1 MKLHGN
7 KFRENQLS
15 AAMALALGLA
25 VVSGSAFA
33 AGMPGLGTVT
43 VGTVTANSLG
53 IPGGGAGAAIT
64 GLASGNTLT
73 VTGASVVQWGGRTD
87 GTVDTNP
94 AGFNLSTGSILNVHS
109 KGFGATALLN
119 VDASGNPSVIAGKL
133 LSTNPFFGST
143 RIFIANANGITVTP
157 TGTIAAPYVGLIG
170 ANLAV
175 GNVAGV
181 PTAAPGTAQAIFGTG
196 GNMPITYA
204 NANGNVTVEGT
215 IEGSFP
221 IFPVNPTGGL
231 LIAGSGSVN
240 VDFTNIQAANQS
252 AFVSGG
258 SSLAV
263 NQAGAVNYG
272 GTKSGDGN
280 AITGVVGYVATNV
293 ALNNATAALAQ
304 VDAYGNLAFSGN
316 SVLPNTPFFHY
327 QWKGVLSNTGNLQ
340 LMSNS
345 IEGATGGGATNYW
358 FDTPNPT
365 GTGFVRGPV
374 GSIVNSGT
382 ITSGGVGLTTVS
394 NGFTNTGTLNL
405 QSGITNALSIT
416 SGTGDVNL
424 GGVVQATNTQAAIER
439 AKLTAGIGNINVS
452 TPLTIGN
459 SGASNGASFTALA
472 TTGNVNITGA
482 MTVANSEPSST
493 GITRYRV
500 TGNNITIGANQ
511 TVTNINGTTSK
522 QPRARLILNG
532 TSAPGTVTIGA
543 GNTLTAGDVRVYGAV
558 QSLTNLVA
566 DGNITATNTTEAPAG
581 NTDGRFTF
589 IGNNL
594 TGSGAGTITGQ
605 VFDLWVTGNVR
616 KSQPNLTNNYW
627 SNGLVLTSA
636 GANPTLNLG
645 VDGNSRQ
652 FINLRVDGNITA
664 NSATPSGAGFTNP
677 TMSGAFPVG
686 DPNPNRMSQ
695 LMLMSTGNLTLAGSG
710 SAYPLGKVPGPQ
722 AGYFFFPGLSYFG
735 TIPSLANPN
744 AIGTGSITAL
754 GDVNNSLAMPVS
766 GGEGLYFMTN
776 NLNLNGSLF
785 TSMNSWVNYANAS
798 QEAAYANV
806 QYAVAEAPV
815 TNTLNMEPAPTI
827 GNVYTIPTFP

>member
-43 VGTVTANSLG
+43 VGTVTANSG
-53 IPGGGAGAAIT
+53 GKTGGGAGAAIT

-73 VTGASVVQWGGRTD
+73 VTGASVVQWGGNT
-87 GTVDTNP
+87 TVTDTNP

-109 KGFGATALLN
+109 KGLGTTDLLN

-133 LSTNPFFGST
+133 LSTGLFGNT

-170 ANLAV
+170 ANLTV

-181 PTAAPGTAQAIFGTG
+181 PTAAPGTAQALFATG
-196 GNMPITYA
+196 FMPITYA

-215 IEGSFP
+215 IEGSLP
-221 IFPVNPTGGL
+221 IFPVNPTNGL

-240 VDFTNIQAANQS
+240 VDFTKVQAANNS
-252 AFVSGG
+252 AWILGG
-258 SSLAV
+258 TSFGV
-263 NQAGAVNYG
+263 TNAGAVSFIGTNYG
-272 GTKSGDGN
+272 FGTPTT
-280 AITGVVGYVATNV
+280 AAPGYFATNV
-293 ALNNATAALAQ
+293 TLNNAPVAVWYTT
-304 VDAYGNLAFSGN
+304 AYGDLTFTGN
-316 SVLPNTPFFHY
+316 SVLSPFY
-327 QWKGVLSNTGNLQ
+327 DWKGTLSNTGSLQ
-340 LMSNS
+340 LATNS
-345 IEGATGGGATNYW
+345 IFGQGITPFQNRW
-358 FDTPNPT
+358 FDTPNST
-365 GTGFVRGPV
+365 ATGFVQGQV
-374 GSIVNSGT
+374 GAVNNSGT
-382 ITSGGVGLTTVS
+382 LTSGGIGLNIWS

-405 QSGITNALSIT
+405 QSGITNALFIG
-416 SGTGDVNL
+416 SGTGDINL
-424 GGVVQATNTQAAIER
+424 GGVVQTNNAQAAIKS
-439 AKLTAGIGNINVS
+439 AFLNTGPGAGNINV
-452 TPLTIGN
+452 TAPLTIGN
-459 SGASNGASFTALA
+459 SGASNGAFFNATAA
-472 TTGNVNITGA
+472 KGNVSITGA
-482 MTVANSEPSST
+482 MTLTDSDPTSTNVA
-493 GITRYRV
+493 RYNV

-511 TVTNINGTTSK
+511 TVTNINDTTSK
-522 QPRARLILNG
+522 QPRATLFLNG

-543 GNTLTAGDVRVYGAV
+543 GSTLKAGDVFINGAV

-566 DGNITATNTTEAPAG
+566 DGNITATNTTEAPSAT
-581 NTDGRFTF
+581 TDGRFTF
-589 IGNNL
+589 LGNNL

-605 VFDLWVTGNVR
+605 VFDLAVTGNVR

-636 GANPTLNLG
+636 GANPTLNLR
-645 VDGNSRQ
+645 VDGTSRQ
-652 FINLRVDGNITA
+652 FLNLRVDGNITA